1 MDENVKN
8 NQISDDDLEN
18 VSGGS
23 YADRPEDRLIYD
35 SNGNLAAAVH
45 YEWDEDLQ
53 EWVEIA
59 EEFGPP
65 EEGDGEPI
73 LA

>member
-1 MDENVKN
+1 MNTNENKNALSDE
-8 NQISDDDLEN
+8 QLEK

-23 YADRPEDRLIYD
+23 NADCHEDHLIYD
-35 SNGNLAAAVH
+35 SNGNLAAAVY
-45 YEWDEDLQ
+45 YEWDEDRQ

-59 EEFGPP
+59 VEFGPP